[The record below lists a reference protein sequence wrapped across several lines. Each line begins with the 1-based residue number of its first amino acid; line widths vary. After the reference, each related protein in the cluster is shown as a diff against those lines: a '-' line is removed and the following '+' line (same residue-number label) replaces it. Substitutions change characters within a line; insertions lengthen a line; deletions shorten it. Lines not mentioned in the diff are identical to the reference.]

1 MAPNATPAPGAAD
14 LDIIA
19 PGETLRDTLDALG
32 MSQRDVADRT
42 GLSTKTVNQIVQ
54 GVAPITHETALK
66 LERAT
71 GVPARMWN
79 NLEVEYREQL
89 ARARQDELLA
99 EQVDWVDELPL
110 KALRDAGIVT
120 KTKRD
125 RLGVL
130 KEFVS
135 FFGVI
140 DRETY
145 EQAWSRPVAAFRQS
159 PKLKS
164 DPVAVA
170 AWLRKGEIEAASIKC
185 DAYDEEAF
193 EQAIRDARSLI
204 TEEPETWAPL
214 IIRSYAEAGVAL
226 VLLPEVRGARAFGAS
241 RWLTP
246 HKAVVQL
253 SLRQRWEDQFWFSLF
268 HESCHV
274 LRHPKKHGFVSDG
287 DPEDRFE
294 SEANEFAAR
303 VLIPREFEPRLR
315 CISTVAEVP
324 PFAREVGVPPGIAV
338 GRLQRLGTFH
348 YSVGNDLRRRLEF
361 TGDE

>member
-1 MAPNATPAPGAAD
+1 MDPDATPGAAD
-14 LDIIA
+14 FNTIA

-32 MSQRDVADRT
+32 LSQRDLAHRT
-42 GLSTKTVNQIVQ
+42 GMSTKTVNQIVQ
-54 GVAPITHETALK
+54 GVAPITHDTALK

-71 GVPARMWN
+71 GVPARLWN
-79 NLEVEYREQL
+79 NLEAEYREQL

-99 EQVDWVDELPL
+99 EQMDWVDELPL

-145 EQAWSRPVAAFRQS
+145 EQSWGRPVAAFRQS

-170 AWLRKGEIEAASIKC
+170 AWLRKGEIEAASLRC
-185 DAYDEEAF
+185 ETYDEEAF
-193 EQAIRDARSLI
+193 TQAIRDARSLI
-204 TEEPETWAPL
+204 TEEPTTWVPL
-214 IIRSYAEAGVAL
+214 ISRSYAEAGVAL

-268 HESCHV
+268 HETCHV

-287 DPEDRFE
+287 DPEDPFE
-294 SEANEFAAR
+294 REANDFAAR
-303 VLIPREFEPRLR
+303 VLIPREFEARLR
-315 CISTVAEVP
+315 TISTLAEVP
-324 PFAREVGVPPGIAV
+324 PFAREVGVPPGIVV

-348 YSVGNDLRRRLEF
+348 YSVGNNLRRRLAF
-361 TGDE
+361 TDDV